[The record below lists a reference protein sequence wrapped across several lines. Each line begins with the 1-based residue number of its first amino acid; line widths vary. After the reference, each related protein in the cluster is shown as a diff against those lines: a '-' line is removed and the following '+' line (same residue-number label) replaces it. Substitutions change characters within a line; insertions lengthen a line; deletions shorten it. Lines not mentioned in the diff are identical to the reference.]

1 MDKDVSD
8 AIGVAVD
15 EIAGKGREGNKTA
28 VAADA
33 RGTAV
38 AIPLN
43 AAAVDGDAAS
53 CASLTVVDKDVLMTL
68 GVAADEVAG
77 IGGEGDKTAVAADAR
92 AMAIAISLA
101 VAATHGDAAD
111 CARLA
116 VVDKDIATAIGVAA
130 DKVAGIGSESN
141 KTAVAANTGRITD
154 VIPLNAAAVDEDVTG
169 CS

>member
-53 CASLTVVDKDVLMTL
+53 HS
-68 GVAADEVAG
+68 
-77 IGGEGDKTAVAADAR
+77 
-92 AMAIAISLA
+92 
-101 VAATHGDAAD
+101 
-111 CARLA
+111 
-116 VVDKDIATAIGVAA
+116 
-130 DKVAGIGSESN
+130 
-141 KTAVAANTGRITD
+141 
-154 VIPLNAAAVDEDVTG
+154 
-169 CS
+169 